1 MKEVIEALIEGGKAT
16 PGPPLG
22 PKLGPLGI
30 NVGKLIADINK
41 ATKDFS
47 GMRVPV
53 KLIIDTDTKTWEIE
67 VGTPPASQLLLK
79 EVKAEKGAKT
89 GEEKIGDITLDQITK
104 IAKIKMKEMDVN
116 DLKSA
121 IKVVLGTCKSMGIT
135 VNGKDPREIQKEI
148 DEGKI
153 EVKE

>member
-41 ATKDFS
+41 ATKDFA

-53 KLIIDTDTKTWEIE
+53 KLIIDTEKKNWEIE

-89 GEEKIGDITLDQITK
+89 GEEKIGNLTLDQIIK
-104 IAKIKMKEMDVN
+104 IAKIKMKEMDVK

-121 IKVVLGTCKSMGIT
+121 VKVVLGTCKSMRIT
-135 VNGKDPREIQKEI
+135 VNDKDPREVQKEI

-153 EVKE
+153 SIKE

>member
-1 MKEVIEALIEGGKAT
+1 MKEVINALVEGGKAT

-30 NVGKLIADINK
+30 NVGKLISDINK
-41 ATKDFS
+41 ATKDFT

-53 KLIIDTDTKTWEIE
+53 KLIIDTEKKNWEIE
-67 VGTPPASQLLLK
+67 VGTPPTSQLLLK

-89 GEEKIGDITLDQITK
+89 GEEKIGNLTIEQIVK
-104 IAKIKMKEMDVN
+104 IAKIKMKEMDIK

-121 IKVVLGTCKSMGIT
+121 VKVVLGTCISVGIT

-153 EVKE
+153 SI

>member
-41 ATKDFS
+41 ATKDFA
-47 GMRVPV
+47 GIRVPV
-53 KLIIDTDTKTWEIE
+53 KLIIDTEKKNWEIE
-67 VGTPPASQLLLK
+67 VGTPPTSQLLLK
-79 EVKAEKGAKT
+79 ELNVGKGAKT
-89 GEEKIGDITLDQITK
+89 GEEKIGNLNLDQIIK
-104 IAKIKMKEMDVN
+104 IAKIKKDGMDIK

-135 VNGKDPREIQKEI
+135 VNEKDPREIQKEI
-148 DEGKI
+148 DEMKI
-153 EVKE
+153 KE

>member
-1 MKEVIEALIEGGKAT
+1 MKEVIEALVEGGKAT

-30 NVGKLIADINK
+30 NVGKLISDVNK
-41 ATKDFS
+41 VTKDFS

-67 VGTPPASQLLLK
+67 VGTPPTSQLLLK

-89 GEEKIGDITLDQITK
+89 GEEKIGNLTIEQIIK
-104 IAKIKMKEMDVN
+104 IAKIKMKEMDIK

-121 IKVVLGTCKSMGIT
+121 VKVVLGTCKSMGIT
-135 VNGKDPREIQKEI
+135 IDGKDPREIQKAIDKGEI
-148 DEGKI
+148 KI
-153 EVKE
+153 E

>member
-1 MKEVIEALIEGGKAT
+1 MKEVINALVEGGKAT

-30 NVGKLIADINK
+30 NVGKLISDINK
-41 ATKDFS
+41 ATKDFT

-53 KLIIDTDTKTWEIE
+53 KLIIDTEKKNWEIE
-67 VGTPPASQLLLK
+67 VGTPPTSQLLLK

-89 GEEKIGDITLDQITK
+89 GEEKIGNLTIEQIVK
-104 IAKIKMKEMDVN
+104 IAKIKMKEMDIK

-121 IKVVLGTCKSMGIT
+121 VKVVLGTCISVGIT

-153 EVKE
+153 SV